1 MRNPN
6 GFCEEP
12 RSWVPRRIHFLGS
25 MRNLVFGNLEVPR
38 SWFPCGTQQDGEED
52 DKEDDEEDG
61 KEDAKDEDEQENKD
75 EEKEEDEEIKVN
87 FSLNSFNL

>member
-6 GFCEEP
+6 GFCEEA
-12 RSWVPRRIHFLGS
+12 RSWVPRRIHFLAS

-52 DKEDDEEDG
+52 DEEDG
-61 KEDAKDEDEQENKD
+61 KEDAKDEDEQEDKD